1 MLKMKSV
8 SLSEYYDSCD
18 DFKSATL
25 YIQGVFKMRV
35 LILTPSRDC
44 EMKRF
49 FLFEFFTKKRYKLL
63 I

>member
-1 MLKMKSV
+1 MLKTKSV
-8 SLSEYYDSCD
+8 SLSEYYDSYD

-49 FLFEFFTKKRYKLL
+49 FYLNFLRKRVTNC
-63 I
+63 